1 MNSIEIVPKRN
12 KEGKKKKIPKEIKK
26 LLNRI
31 KMLKREKHKAYS
43 KEKKNTTIIK
53 YVKQKNNS

>member
-1 MNSIEIVPKRN
+1 MVPRKQDGRKKRR
-12 KEGKKKKIPKEIKK
+12 IPKERQK

-43 KEKKNTTIIK
+43 KEK
-53 YVKQKNNS
+53 